1 MGRWNASAESPPRF
15 PRVVPWILVAVGALW
30 NLVFMRGDSV
40 LVAMGALVIL
50 AVTRPSPLR
59 TYVAMAT
66 GLTLLVWP
74 MQPIE
79 VTMTNGPG
87 PPHLVSHCSIRGP
100 EGVQGARRDQTE
112 GRCFIASDISGPFA
126 PSKYLVW

>member
-1 MGRWNASAESPPRF
+1 MGRLNMSAESPARSL
-15 PRVVPWILVAVGALW
+15 RVVPWVLVGVGALW
-30 NLVFMRGDSV
+30 NLACMRRDSL

-50 AVTRPSPLR
+50 AVTRHSRLR
-59 TYVAMAT
+59 TRVAMAT
-66 GLTLLVWP
+66 GLTLVIWP

-79 VTMTNGPG
+79 VTITNGPG

-100 EGVQGARRDQTE
+100 DGFQGARQAQAE
-112 GRCFIASDISGPFA
+112 GRCFIASDISGPFE